1 MTKLA
6 QQIEDGSRDDVDAEK
21 DVCNRPMMQAFV
33 DEQVKYLQ
41 HGIDEMME

>member
-6 QQIEDGSRDDVDAEK
+6 QQIEDASRDDVDAEK

-33 DEQVKYLQ
+33 NEQVEYVQ
-41 HGIDEMME
+41 HGINEMVE